1 MPMLLN
7 SWSIAL
13 FVSSIASLFLA
24 GGTVQTA
31 IRVLRFWDTE
41 ADTARQIQLENETWL
56 SALLVEYG
64 MVLQLLSLLLLV
76 LAADSYSEIL
86 VGAMCATGAFL
97 ANGYGI
103 PLLLLKILGIF
114 LYGFWIVL
122 HRLDISS
129 EYLPLTRIKFSYL
142 LFLVPLLLVDMV
154 LLLLYLTQLKPDI
167 ITSCCGVVFGNA
179 TGDGMNLIGP
189 VPVQLVMA
197 LFYGLAGLLI
207 GAGLVMLHRLGR
219 GSIPAGKPAGILF
232 SLLWIIFF
240 SLSLL
245 VITAVISSY
254 IYEMPFHRCPF
265 DILKKEYGYVG
276 YLVYLP
282 LFAATFFGMSTG
294 VTTLF
299 ATMSGLEEFVRAWQK
314 DSLRICLVLL
324 PLFLIVVSWFPVFY
338 YLSGSDS

>member
-1 MPMLLN
+1 MLLN

-13 FVSSIASLFLA
+13 IVSSIAALFLA
-24 GGTVQTA
+24 GGTVPTA
-31 IRVLRFWDTE
+31 IRVLRFWDTG
-41 ADTARQIQLENETWL
+41 ADTARQIELENETWL

-64 MVLQLLSLLLLV
+64 MVLQLMSLLLLV

-129 EYLPLTRIKFSYL
+129 EYLPLTRIKYYYL
-142 LFLVPLLLVDMV
+142 LFLVPLLFVDMI
-154 LLLLYLTQLKPDI
+154 LLVLYLVQLKPDI
-167 ITSCCGVVFGNA
+167 ITSCCGVVFGSA
-179 TGDGMNLIGP
+179 TGDGTNLIGP
-189 VPVQLVMA
+189 MPVQMIMA
-197 LFYGLAGLLI
+197 FFYGLAALLI
-207 GAGLVMLHRLGR
+207 GVSLIMLTRLAR
-219 GSIPAGKPAGILF
+219 GKIPASKTAGILF

-254 IYEMPFHRCPF
+254 IYQMPFHRCPF

-276 YLVYLP
+276 YLIYVP

-294 VTTLF
+294 ATTLF
-299 ATMSGLEEFVRAWQK
+299 STMPGLQEAVGALQK
-314 DSLRICLVLL
+314 HSLRICLVLL
-324 PLFLIVVSWFPVFY
+324 PLFLMVVSWFPVLY
-338 YLSGSDS
+338 YFSGGDG

>member
-1 MPMLLN
+1 MLLN

-13 FVSSIASLFLA
+13 FISSIASLFLA
-24 GGTVQTA
+24 GGTIRTA

-97 ANGYGI
+97 ANEYGI
-103 PLLLLKILGIF
+103 PLLLMKILGVF

-129 EYLPLTRIKFSYL
+129 EYLPLTRIKYYYL
-142 LFLVPLLLVDMV
+142 LFLFPLLLIDMI
-154 LLLLYLTQLKPDI
+154 LLVLYLVQLKPDI
-167 ITSCCGVVFGNA
+167 ITSCCGVVFGSP
-179 TGDGMNLIGP
+179 TGDGTNLIGP
-189 VPVQLVMA
+189 MPVQLIMV
-197 LFYGLAGLLI
+197 LFYGLAGLLF
-207 GAGLVMLHRLGR
+207 GAGLSMLNRLGR
-219 GSIPAGKPAGILF
+219 GRVPASKPAGILF

-276 YLVYLP
+276 YLIYAP
-282 LFAATFFGMSTG
+282 LFAATFFGMSMGITP
-294 VTTLF
+294 LF
-299 ATMSGLEEFVRAWQK
+299 STMSGLQESVGALQK
-314 DSLRICLVLL
+314 NSLRISLVLL
-324 PLFLIVVSWFPVFY
+324 PLFLMVVSWFPVLY
-338 YLSGSDS
+338 YFRGGDG